1 MYLSYHAQHH
11 QSSLP
16 SMPFKII
23 SVHLISYDANWH
35 STMHHH
41 KFAEIF
47 YCLSGTGYLQTDF
60 GRQAIQPHSLVLV
73 NPFIE
78 HTEHTSLEQPLRYLV
93 IGIEGPEI
101 ILPAQASDSGLF
113 HFDDRSRHFYPFIEQ
128 IIKECEQP
136 EHYSNQLINH
146 LVNAIILRL
155 NNITHTHLSVHK
167 TKTYSASV
175 TLAKNYID
183 NHYSKNITLETL
195 EQRTH
200 VSRFHLAHLFKN
212 EMKMSPISYLHKVR
226 FHRAKELLR
235 TTNYT
240 VLQIAEL
247 VGFNSVTYFST
258 KFKEITGITPR
269 QYRHAPNDEFE
280 SQ

>member
-1 MYLSYHAQHH
+1 MYLSYHAADY
-11 QSSLP
+11 P
-16 SMPFKII
+16 DNFTTVPFQII
-23 SVHLISYDANWH
+23 SVHLVSYDANWH

-47 YCLSGTGYLQTDF
+47 YCLSGTGHLQTDF
-60 GRQAIQPHSLVLV
+60 GRQAIQANSLVLV

-78 HTEHTSLEQPLRYLV
+78 HTEHTSLDQPLRYLV

-101 ILPAQASDSGLF
+101 ILPSQASDSGLF
-113 HFDDRSRHFYPFIEQ
+113 HFDDRSRQFYPFIEQ

-136 EHYSNQLINH
+136 AHYSNQLINH
-146 LVNAIILRL
+146 LVNAILLRL
-155 NNITHTHLSVHK
+155 SNITQTHLSQQK
-167 TKTYSASV
+167 AITYSASV
-175 TLAKNYID
+175 TLAKNYMD
-183 NHYSKNITLETL
+183 NNYSKNITLESL

-200 VSRFHLAHLFKN
+200 VSRFHLAHLFKD
-212 EMKMSPISYLHKVR
+212 EMGMSPISYLHKVR
-226 FHRAKELLR
+226 FQRAKELLR

-258 KFKEITGITPR
+258 KFKEITGSTPR
-269 QYRHAPNDEFE
+269 QYRQTTNHDQHNR
-280 SQ
+280 